1 MTSLLGFVFVLISF
15 VHMHGAVV
23 VLHFVA
29 EGGVGEVSFKIGRPG
44 SKGLKTFGGR

>member
-1 MTSLLGFVFVLISF
+1 
-15 VHMHGAVV
+15 MHGAVV

-44 SKGLKTFGGR
+44 SIKGIENFRRQMSKGDGGLEN